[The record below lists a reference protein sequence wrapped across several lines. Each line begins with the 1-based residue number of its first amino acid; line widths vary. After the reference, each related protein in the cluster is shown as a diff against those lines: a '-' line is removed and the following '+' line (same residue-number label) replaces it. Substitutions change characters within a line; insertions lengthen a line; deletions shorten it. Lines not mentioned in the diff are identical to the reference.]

1 MNKFFAQINKTAIN
15 AIDSMV
21 YSKDKDP
28 EKSIPKVVSIGWKN
42 VLSDPQLNSSD
53 STLKEL
59 QYLEKI
65 TKSRTKK
72 EEEMV
77 MIVDDNVT
85 DLFMPYLKKH
95 NLKLPKNLI
104 DSLWD
109 KVINPLTMNLKWQYN
124 RARPYQVAPKR
135 GIEIDYIETDTHHTP
150 SYPSGHTAYGAM
162 LASVLSNFYPEHS
175 SALYSLANKVGKA
188 RELQGVHYPS
198 DNDAAMVIVGA
209 IWEDVKYD
217 IL

>member
-109 KVINPLTMNLKWQYN
+109 KVINPLTMNLKWQI
-124 RARPYQVAPKR
+124 R
-135 GIEIDYIETDTHHTP
+135 
-150 SYPSGHTAYGAM
+150 S
-162 LASVLSNFYPEHS
+162 
-175 SALYSLANKVGKA
+175 
-188 RELQGVHYPS
+188 
-198 DNDAAMVIVGA
+198 
-209 IWEDVKYD
+209 
-217 IL
+217 

>member
-1 MNKFFAQINKTAIN
+1 MKKFLAEMNKTTLNT
-15 AIDSMV
+15 IDSMV
-21 YSKDKDP
+21 FSEDKDQD
-28 EKSIPKVVSIGWKN
+28 KNIPDIVSIGWRN
-42 VLSDPQLNSSD
+42 VLSEPETNSSET
-53 STLKEL
+53 TLREL

-124 RARPYQVAPKR
+124 RARPYQVGPKR

-150 SYPSGHTAYGAM
+150 SYPSGHTAYGVM
-162 LASVLSNFYPEHS
+162 LASVLSDFYPEHS
-175 SALYSLANKVGKA
+175 SALYQLANKVGKA

-198 DNDAAMVIVGA
+198 DNNAAMVIVGA